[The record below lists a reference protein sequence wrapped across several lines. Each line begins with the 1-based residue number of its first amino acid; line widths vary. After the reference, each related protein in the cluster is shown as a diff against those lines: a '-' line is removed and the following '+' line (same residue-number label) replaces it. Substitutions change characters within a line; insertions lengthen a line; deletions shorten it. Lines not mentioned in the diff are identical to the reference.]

1 MAFNA
6 DQIAL
11 FRAMMT
17 SKELTRSMMAIAA
30 SSLFVPASGCRTCPT
45 TTCAPGDQEKSSD
58 SEFEQSRLD
67 AIELTSSAATEKL
80 ISFVGMVSGP
90 ALVSFSVTEKNV
102 ISGEV
107 LDPGSKRQMVPQLE
121 LKEFQNLASSLIIVA
136 LYRA

>member
-1 MAFNA
+1 M
-6 DQIAL
+6 QP
-11 FRAMMT
+11 
-17 SKELTRSMMAIAA
+17 S
-30 SSLFVPASGCRTCPT
+30 
-45 TTCAPGDQEKSSD
+45 
-58 SEFEQSRLD
+58 
-67 AIELTSSAATEKL
+67 ATEKL

-121 LKEFQNLASSLIIVA
+121 LKEFQDLASSLIIVA